1 MNSKRDF
8 FRLAGGAALASLVT
22 PAEARAPR
30 RAPERPNSLADY
42 FPNVVLETH
51 DGRKVRFY
59 DDLIKGKVVAIN
71 MMYSICTGI
80 CPTGTANLKQ
90 VQQALGQRL
99 GKDVFMYSIT
109 LRPEFDNGAAL
120 RDYIK
125 HYDIQPGWTF
135 LTGKPQ
141 DVDLVR
147 RKLGFVGD
155 TEAIDADINQH
166 TGMVRIGNERLERW
180 TMAPA
185 LGSHR
190 QILRTILELT

>member
-1 MNSKRDF
+1 MNSKRNLL
-8 FRLAGGAALASLVT
+8 RLAGGAALMPLVAQARSVRP
-22 PAEARAPR
+22 PAQRSP
-30 RAPERPNSLADY
+30 LADY

-71 MMYSICTGI
+71 MMYSICTGV

-190 QILRTILELT
+190 QILRTLLELT

>member
-1 MNSKRDF
+1 MNSKRNLL
-8 FRLAGGAALASLVT
+8 RLAGGAALMPLV
-22 PAEARAPR
+22 AQARSV
-30 RAPERPNSLADY
+30 RPSAQRSPLADY

-71 MMYSICTGI
+71 MMYSICTGV

-109 LRPEFDNGAAL
+109 LRPEFDNSAAL

-125 HYDIQPGWTF
+125 QYDIQPGWTF

-190 QILRTILELT
+190 QILRTLLELT

>member
-1 MNSKRDF
+1 MNSKRNLL
-8 FRLAGGAALASLVT
+8 RLAGGAALIPLV
-22 PAEARAPR
+22 AQARSVRPSAPR
-30 RAPERPNSLADY
+30 HSMADY
-42 FPNVVLETH
+42 FPNVELETH

-59 DDLIKGKVVAIN
+59 DDLVKGKLVAIN

-90 VQQALGQRL
+90 VQQALGKRL
-99 GKDVFMYSIT
+99 GKDIFMYSIT

-120 RDYIK
+120 RDYIRQ
-125 HYDIQPGWTF
+125 YDIQPGWTF

-141 DVDLVR
+141 DVELVR

-155 TEAIDADINQH
+155 DPATDADINQH
-166 TGMVRIGNERLERW
+166 TGMVRIGNDRLERW

-185 LGSHR
+185 IGSHK
-190 QILRTILELT
+190 QILRTILDLT

>member
-1 MNSKRDF
+1 MNSKRNF
-8 FRLAGGAALASLVT
+8 FRLAGGAALAPLLAQ
-22 PAEARAPR
+22 AEVRAPR
-30 RAPERPNSLADY
+30 RMPERRQTMADY
-42 FPNVVLETH
+42 FPNVELETH

-59 DDLIKGKVVAIN
+59 DDLIKGKLVAIN

-90 VQQALGQRL
+90 VQQALGPRL
-99 GKDVFMYSIT
+99 GKDIFMYSIT

-135 LTGKPQ
+135 LTGKPK

-155 TEAIDADINQH
+155 DEETDADINQH
-166 TGMVRIGNERLERW
+166 TGMVRIGNDRLERW

>member
-1 MNSKRDF
+1 MNSKRNLL
-8 FRLAGGAALASLVT
+8 RLAGGAALMPLLAQAR
-22 PAEARAPR
+22 PAQPAARSPM
-30 RAPERPNSLADY
+30 ADY

-90 VQQALGQRL
+90 VQQALGKRL

-125 HYDIQPGWTF
+125 QYDIQPGWTF

-141 DVDLVR
+141 DVELVR

-155 TEAIDADINQH
+155 TEAVDADINQH

>member
-1 MNSKRDF
+1 MNSKRNLL
-8 FRLAGGAALASLVT
+8 RLAGGAALMPLLAQAR
-22 PAEARAPR
+22 PAQPARRSAM
-30 RAPERPNSLADY
+30 ADY

-99 GKDVFMYSIT
+99 GKDIFMYSIT

-155 TEAIDADINQH
+155 DAAKDADITQH
-166 TGMVRIGNERLERW
+166 TGMVRVGNDRLERW
-180 TMAPA
+180 TMTPA

>member
-1 MNSKRDF
+1 MP
-8 FRLAGGAALASLVT
+8 LV
-22 PAEARAPR
+22 AQARSV
-30 RAPERPNSLADY
+30 RPSAQRSPLADY

-51 DGRKVRFY
+51 NGRKVRFY
-59 DDLIKGKVVAIN
+59 DDLLKGKVVAIN

-80 CPTGTANLKQ
+80 CPSSTANLKQ
-90 VQQALGQRL
+90 VQQALGKRL

-125 HYDIQPGWTF
+125 QYDIQPGWTF

-155 TEAIDADINQH
+155 TEALDADINQH

-190 QILRTILELT
+190 QILRTLLELT

>member
-1 MNSKRDF
+1 MPSSWRF
-8 FRLAGGAALASLVT
+8 LLVLALFAASIPFWPLQPQRTV
-22 PAEARAPR
+22 AEAAASPWG
-30 RAPERPNSLADY
+30 ASY
-42 FPNVVLETH
+42 FPNIPLLTQ
-51 DGRKVRFY
+51 DGEKVHFF
-59 DDLIKGKVVAIN
+59 DDLIKDKVVAIN
-71 MMYSICTGI
+71 MMYSICTGV

-190 QILRTILELT
+190 QILRTLLELT

>member
-1 MNSKRDF
+1 MNSKRNLL
-8 FRLAGGAALASLVT
+8 RLAGGAALMPFVAQ
-22 PAEARAPR
+22 AAAPR
-30 RAPERPNSLADY
+30 PAGRSSMADY

-71 MMYSICTGI
+71 MMYSICTGV

-90 VQQALGQRL
+90 VQQALGKRL

-135 LTGKPQ
+135 LPGKPQ

-155 TEAIDADINQH
+155 DEATDADINQH